1 MRFSGKRGA
10 ALCFMI
16 LAAMLFELVL
26 TENVFAEGEKAE
38 AEGGPAVQ
46 RVADQPDDAGQAW
59 KGQAVAAITYQNYSG
74 LAELI
79 TRVCDE
85 AAEQFYGFYGPT
97 WVDVKPFV
105 AVSDSGEKK
114 MTLLGVTLA
123 DQMIAMINNDP
134 TITQKTSGDYQ
145 QDLKGVLQEVDG
157 YLRIHISGFNSHAV
171 RRSYVVTVEM
181 AESIYRLLHTYVDVE
196 G

>member
-1 MRFSGKRGA
+1 MRFSGKRFA
-10 ALCFMI
+10 AYFFMV
-16 LAAMLFELVL
+16 LAAMLFGLVL
-26 TENVFAEGEKAE
+26 TGNAFAEGENPE
-38 AEGGPAVQ
+38 AEGGPVVQ
-46 RVADQPDDAGQAW
+46 RVANQA
-59 KGQAVAAITYQNYSG
+59 AVATITYQNYSG
-74 LAELI
+74 LTELI

-85 AAEQFYGFYGPT
+85 AAEQFYGFYEPT

-105 AVSDSGEKK
+105 TLSDSGEKK

-134 TITQKTSGDYQ
+134 SITQKTAGEHQ